1 MRSSIKDIVKGIKD
15 IVKDIVAIH
24 VYTFFMTK
32 YIAIKFEPMNFRER
46 VKFTETWIPD
56 TWM

>member
-15 IVKDIVAIH
+15 IVKDIVATH
-24 VYTFFMTK
+24 VYTFSMAK

-56 TWM
+56 IWM